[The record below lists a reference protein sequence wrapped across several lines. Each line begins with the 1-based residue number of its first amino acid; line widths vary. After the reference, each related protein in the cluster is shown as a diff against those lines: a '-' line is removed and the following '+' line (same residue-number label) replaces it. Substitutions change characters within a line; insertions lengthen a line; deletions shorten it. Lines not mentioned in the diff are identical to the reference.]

1 MSTAV
6 SGSYGAFSASVEVAY
21 ADVSE
26 TASQYDQYKE
36 IKSEQKTVYKEGFL
50 QVWRQVTTSVNIDGK
65 TASVTKKEKAFD
77 VSVKDGISYED
88 LKKYGKDYIA
98 DRFRTN
104 DGELSPDGQSLTARR
119 GCGASTGKYK

>member
-21 ADVSE
+21 AEVSE

-98 DRFRTN
+98 GRFRTN